1 MIKLKIEE
9 NARVQVKNF
18 SELPSEIKWVVNYSP
33 SNVTTSWFRYNYVSP
48 LRTKICAKQFK
59 NTLF

>member
-9 NARVQVKNF
+9 NARVQVKNE

-33 SNVTTSWFRYNYVSP
+33 SNVTTSWFRY
-48 LRTKICAKQFK
+48 K
-59 NTLF
+59 